1 MNQHPK
7 EKYIRINGLRLHYL
21 ESGAKSSRPMILLHG
36 TTDNAH
42 VWDYIR
48 AEVSAGFRVIALD
61 QRGHGESDRPRPPAY
76 KCEDYVSDLS
86 ELVKALELDGF
97 VLMGHSMGAL
107 HAARYTSLN
116 PDKVA
121 GLIYVDIEP
130 RPPDWNR
137 EYLHKRCHTLP
148 GFYDSVQDFVDRNRG
163 TNPFSQDEI
172 LFYLAGF
179 ALEERDDGKFYP
191 KFDKEVLGRFDRY
204 DVREGLVR
212 ISCPTLIIR
221 GERSVVMRRKAAEEM
236 NQAVSGSRFV
246 EIPLATH
253 PAHTDNPTRFQ
264 REVMNF
270 LKETRLID
278 N

>member
-1 MNQHPK
+1 
-7 EKYIRINGLRLHYL
+7 
-21 ESGAKSSRPMILLHG
+21 MILLHG

-42 VWDYIR
+42 VWDYIL
-48 AEVSAGFRVIALD
+48 AAVSTSFRVIALD
-61 QRGHGESDRPRPPAY
+61 QRGHGESDWPRPPAY

-86 ELVKALELDGF
+86 ELVKALELDGL

-121 GLIYVDIEP
+121 GLIYMDIEP

-137 EYLHKRCHTLP
+137 EHLHKRSHTLP
-148 GFYDSVQDFVDRNRG
+148 DFYDSVQDFVDRNRG
-163 TNPFSQDEI
+163 ANPFSQDET

-179 ALEERDDGKFYP
+179 ALEEREDGKFYP
-191 KFDKEVLGRFDRY
+191 KFDKEILGRFDQY

-221 GERSVVMRRKAAEEM
+221 GEKSVVMRREAAEEM
-236 NQAVSGSRFV
+236 NQAVSDCRFA
-246 EIPLATH
+246 EIPRATH
-253 PAHTDNPTRFQ
+253 PAHTDNPTQFQ
-264 REVMNF
+264 QAVMDF